1 MNNKRGQAIFFLLMM
16 GTVFFLLGLA
26 LAPGLKQVTS
36 DAMGV
41 DQLNCSNPN
50 ITDQRQAI
58 CTGTDILQFLFT
70 GVVFG
75 LGGLLIGAI
84 ALR

>member
-1 MNNKRGQAIFFLLMM
+1 MNKRGQAIFFLLSV
-16 GTVFFLLGLA
+16 GVVFFLLGLA
-26 LAPGLKQVTS
+26 LAPALKEVTD

-41 DQLNCSNPN
+41 DQLNCSNPE
-50 ITDQRQAI
+50 ITDQQKAN

-70 GVVFG
+70 GTVFG
-75 LGGLLIGAI
+75 LAGVLVTAI